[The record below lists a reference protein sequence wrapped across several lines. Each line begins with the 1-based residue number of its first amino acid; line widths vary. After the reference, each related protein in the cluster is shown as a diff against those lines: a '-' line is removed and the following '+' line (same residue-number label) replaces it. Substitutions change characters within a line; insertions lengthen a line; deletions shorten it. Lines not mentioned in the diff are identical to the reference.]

1 MEEVKVNKEQAV
13 AKREARPARIANDLF
28 APMVPFGRLFGMSP
42 FALMREFTDE
52 MDRVFR
58 GIAPGMEAGAELRA
72 WSPAVD
78 VRQCDGNLVVTAE
91 LPGLKKDEVKV
102 ELTEGA
108 LVIQGE
114 RKREHKED
122 HEGYHR
128 WERSYGQFYRSIALP
143 EGAKTDQIKA
153 ELQDGLLK
161 VSVPVPQAEKK
172 SRQIQIEAKTA
183 TAKA

>member
-1 MEEVKVNKEQAV
+1 MPEVAV
-13 AKREARPARIANDLF
+13 SKKTTETPVASRSSEVF
-28 APMVPFGRLFGMSP
+28 QPMFPFGRFFGLSP
-42 FALMREFTDE
+42 FAMMREFTDE
-52 MDRVFR
+52 MDRMFR
-58 GIAPGMEAGAELRA
+58 GTGSETEVQAWAPAM
-72 WSPAVD
+72 D
-78 VRQCDGNLVVTAE
+78 VRQCNGDLVVTAE

-102 ELTEGA
+102 EVTDDA

-143 EGAKTDQIKA
+143 EGAKTDQVKA
-153 ELQDGLLK
+153 ELQDGVLK

-172 SRQIQIEAKTA
+172 SRQIPVETKAAKS
-183 TAKA
+183 